1 MPQISSTL
9 SSKNGGGMYSHKK
22 SSIVLFVPNPVFSSH
37 SFFYQSVECFSE
49 MFDDVFIFSEP
60 RWETPLPPL
69 VASTLRAIPSARK
82 IPKRPSRGPASGIK
96 NRIFR
101 IIENVSKNFWYSLR
115 SALSDFFFSDEEK
128 NFIKLTEK
136 HGLIGSEKSEVW
148 SLVKSKPNVLW
159 VLNIQQLELA
169 LDISSI
175 TQSKVVSEFVDVHTY
190 GNEKEKLL
198 QRRTQR
204 KLIARA
210 DKVIFSSLA
219 FGDYFDCENES
230 DPIGYYH
237 RPLVPSSIA
246 LRTHPV
252 GKEKKVLFFG
262 NMSKTRQIEK
272 LLIGIVKTESLHLT
286 LMGRF
291 LPSSFRAEVE
301 KSIMRLEL
309 EEKVKIVPVCSPE
322 KIVSTCEEY
331 DVGLVYFDTCY
342 DDSHKMALPTKIGT
356 YLASGLAILTIKN
369 VGICQ
374 FTDKMTEIIYFED
387 NSQKEID
394 KKLMALD
401 EMSTDTLEKSK
412 RASLE
417 YAKSYAWDEIG
428 KNAYCSQFSFGWQ
441 K

>member
-9 SSKNGGGMYSHKK
+9 SFKNGGGMNSHQK
-22 SSIVLFVPNPVFSSH
+22 SNVVLFVPNPVFSSH

-49 MFDDVFIFSEP
+49 MFDEVFIFSEP
-60 RWETPLPPL
+60 KWETPLPPL
-69 VASTLRAIPSARK
+69 VASTLHAIPRARK
-82 IPKRPSRGPASGIK
+82 IPKRPSRGPASEIEI
-96 NRIFR
+96 RIFR
-101 IIENVSKNFWYSLR
+101 IIENVSKNFWHSFR
-115 SALSDFFFSDEEK
+115 SALSNFFFSDEVK

-136 HGLIGSEKSEVW
+136 HDLTDFEKSEVW
-148 SLVKSKPNVLW
+148 SLIKSKPNVLW

-190 GNEKEKLL
+190 GNEEEKLL
-198 QRRTQR
+198 QRRAQR

-219 FGDYFDCENES
+219 FSDYFDCENEN

-246 LRTHPV
+246 LRAHPV
-252 GKEKKVLFFG
+252 GKEKKIIFFG

-272 LLIGIVKTESLHLT
+272 LLIGIEKTEGLHLT

-291 LPSSFRAEVE
+291 LPSNFRADIEE
-301 KSIMRLEL
+301 CIMRLKL
-309 EEKVKIVPVCSPE
+309 EEKVKIVQACSPE
-322 KIVSTCEEY
+322 KIVLKCEQH

-342 DDSHKMALPTKIGT
+342 DDSHKMAHPTKIGT

-374 FTDKMTEIIYFED
+374 FMDKMPEIIYFED
-387 NSQKEID
+387 NSQEEID

-401 EMSTDTLEKSK
+401 EMPTDTLEKSK

-417 YAKSYAWDEIG
+417 FAKSYAWDEIG
-428 KNAYCSQFSFGWQ
+428 KNAYCSQFSFGW
-441 K
+441 